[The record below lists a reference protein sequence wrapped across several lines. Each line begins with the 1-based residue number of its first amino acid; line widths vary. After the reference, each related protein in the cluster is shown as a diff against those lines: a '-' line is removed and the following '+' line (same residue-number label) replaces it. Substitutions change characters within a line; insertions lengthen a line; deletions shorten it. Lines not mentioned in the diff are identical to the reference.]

1 MAAVQGF
8 LSSYSANLQLALLA
22 WPFFSVFLTLPILA
36 YLYHRDGRLRFSAVC
51 GTYISVLYLLSIA
64 CFAFYPLPAAE
75 TGPGITYGVPPQWN
89 PFGFIGDIA
98 QDGLKAVFQLL
109 FNIVFFMPL
118 GFIAGYLLGMRA
130 RTAILLSFAVSAM
143 VELAQLTGLFGLY
156 DYAYR
161 CCDVDD
167 LICNTLGGALGWLC
181 ARALGCRCAMNAERP
196 ETTRSPGFLRRCVA
210 FWIDM
215 SLASFVATI
224 TWVGVA
230 LLSSVLWGHPLEIP
244 PMGQEQTLAV
254 WQTTV
259 MALMFVVL
267 EIVIPWFHDGS
278 TIGGA
283 FVRMTC
289 ETRDRTLSCRI
300 FFYAMRTLT
309 IVAALALAPLMF
321 PLLAIYYFMKRC
333 MPYDMVPGNDAV

>member
-8 LSSYSANLQLALLA
+8 LSNYSVNLQLALLA
-22 WPFFSVFLTLPILA
+22 WPFFSVVLTLPILA
-36 YLYHRDGRLRFSAVC
+36 YLYHRDGRLRFSTTC
-51 GTYISVLYLLSIA
+51 GAYISVLYLLSIV

-75 TGPGITYGVPPQWN
+75 TGPGITYGIPPQWN

-98 QDGLKAVFQLL
+98 QDGLRAVLQLL
-109 FNIVFFMPL
+109 FNIAFFMPL

-130 RTAILLSFAVSAM
+130 RTTILLSFAVSAM

-181 ARALGCRCAMNAERP
+181 ARALGSCSAMNAERP
-196 ETTRSPGFLRRCVA
+196 EITRNPGFLRRCVA

-215 SLASFVATI
+215 SLVSFVAAI
-224 TWVGVA
+224 TWVGAA
-230 LLSSVLWGHPLEIP
+230 LFSAVFWGHPPEIP
-244 PMGQEQTLAV
+244 PISQEQTAAA

-259 MALMFVVL
+259 TALMFVVL
-267 EIVIPWFHDGS
+267 EIVVPWFNGGS

-289 ETRDRTLSCRI
+289 ETRDRTLGHRI

-309 IVAALALAPLMF
+309 IVAALAFAPLML
-321 PLLAIYYFMKRC
+321 PLLAIYYLMKRR
-333 MPYDMVPGNDAV
+333 MPYDMVP